1 MMEELF
7 LDMGNSLWIDGLQ
20 RKWKLFRM
28 AIPEIIAVLDALDTG
43 NWSNMQGD
51 RSED

>member
-1 MMEELF
+1 MEELF

-20 RKWKLFRM
+20 RKWKVCRM
-28 AIPEIIAVLDALDTG
+28 AIPEIIVVLDAFDTG
-43 NWSNMQGD
+43 NWSNIQGD

>member
-1 MMEELF
+1 MEELS

-43 NWSNMQGD
+43 SWSSFQGNI
-51 RSED
+51 SED